1 MLLAY
6 HFGTRVFLNDTE
18 PQNPLFWHY
27 PPEESLLGISAMRS
41 GCKTMFLWNAVIES
55 RRDMELSDGSYSTN

>member
-1 MLLAY
+1 MYDTGL
-6 HFGTRVFLNDTE
+6 FPNDTE
-18 PQNPLFWHY
+18 PQNPRFWHY
-27 PPEESLLGISAMRS
+27 PPEESLLRISTMRR